1 MSANVNHNN
10 FRNVIIVLFANTEKT
25 LLNGSF
31 LSRFFS
37 TVVRGTFKPLNLMI
51 RESLNLQNDQTGDTN
66 EPFRT
71 HSTKQKGHTAGYTN
85 MNI

>member
-1 MSANVNHNN
+1 
-10 FRNVIIVLFANTEKT
+10 
-25 LLNGSF
+25 
-31 LSRFFS
+31 
-37 TVVRGTFKPLNLMI
+37 MI